1 MSSQM
6 NNIEIGSVDFEED
19 ESTNNFKIAK
29 LSSSPSARSSR
40 PSGNQ
45 SDRDINIGLD
55 LLANLE
61 KKKPMRSVHQ
71 ADRDVGSGFN
81 IANQNESIDLLNTKS
96 RQSPSE
102 QNLSPQY
109 EQTQNS
115 PTVSHI
121 NMDNNSRLN
130 DEELEAIVDEE
141 DRFNESR
148 NDIVSINSRNSL
160 RSRRSRRDQSS
171 TVHAS
176 SLPAPRISHNNN
188 MPPPRYGPSGS
199 SFPQSLE
206 AQRKEKHDLIL
217 KFQKLERLGI
227 HVPKRFNYSSDLNE
241 MRAEYNLIKTQRET
255 ENSIKFQKKML
266 MACVTGIEF
275 LNNKLDPF
283 DVKLD
288 GWSESVHENINDYN
302 EIFEELHEKYGSRT
316 KMAPELRLLFM
327 VGGSAFMFHLTNTMF
342 KSSLPGMGDI
352 MRQNPD
358 LMKQFASAAMNSMG
372 GEAGNAARMF
382 ASANP
387 NQTNSSN
394 GYGPIPSMGPQNPTS
409 QTTASNVGPVPSQS
423 MPNVT
428 QQRINTPFTKKRIN
442 PPVGVDDLLEQLQSN
457 ADSMSMG
464 ANI

>member
-1 MSSQM
+1 MSKDSH
-6 NNIEIGSVDFEED
+6 NFDIGSVDFEEED
-19 ESTNNFKIAK
+19 DNPQTYTINK
-29 LSSSPSARSSR
+29 LNSSPSEKSR
-40 PSGNQ
+40 PVKKSHNTSQ
-45 SDRDINIGLD
+45 PDINIGLD

-61 KKKPMRSVHQ
+61 KKRPNRPVNIDAQ
-71 ADRDVGSGFN
+71 SGFN
-81 IANQNESIDLLNTKS
+81 IANQNESIDLLNTGM
-96 RQSPSE
+96 QSQENPPPAAPPSKMTHR
-102 QNLSPQY
+102 PIV
-109 EQTQNS
+109 NS

-141 DRFNESR
+141 DNFNKQSTPATQ
-148 NDIVSINSRNSL
+148 NDIVSITSGISL
-160 RSRRSRRDQSS
+160 RSRRSRRNQYSNVQASSIPAPTINHSTTYAPQQYVSSS
-171 TVHAS
+171 T
-176 SLPAPRISHNNN
+176 
-188 MPPPRYGPSGS
+188 PPI
-199 SFPQSLE
+199 SLE

-283 DVKLD
+283 DIKLD
-288 GWSESVHENINDYN
+288 GWSESVHENINDYS

-372 GEAGNAARMF
+372 GDAGNAAKLF
-382 ASANP
+382 NSASSRSSS
-387 NQTNSSN
+387 QTST
-394 GYGPIPSMGPQNPTS
+394 PSMPMGSQAPAPRTIPT
-409 QTTASNVGPVPSQS
+409 QEVPRVS
-423 MPNVT
+423 
-428 QQRINTPFTKKRIN
+428 QQRMETPFTKKRIN

-457 ADSMSMG
+457 ADSMSLSAGM
-464 ANI
+464 